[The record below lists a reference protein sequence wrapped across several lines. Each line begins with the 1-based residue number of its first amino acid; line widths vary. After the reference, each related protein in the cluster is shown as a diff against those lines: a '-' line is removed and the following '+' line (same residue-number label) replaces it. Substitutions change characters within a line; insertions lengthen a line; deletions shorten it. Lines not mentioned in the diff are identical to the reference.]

1 MPGASVPVDPVLP
14 GPRREPALRGVPLL
28 LHRVPRA
35 LTADLMRF
43 RAYAEMTEAQ
53 SGTDGERE
61 QQADEPRARHDEG
74 D

>member
-1 MPGASVPVDPVLP
+1 MVTYDHQAHGLLDRTTS
-14 GPRREPALRGVPLL
+14 L

-43 RAYAEMTEAQ
+43 RAYAEMTGAQ

-74 D
+74 E